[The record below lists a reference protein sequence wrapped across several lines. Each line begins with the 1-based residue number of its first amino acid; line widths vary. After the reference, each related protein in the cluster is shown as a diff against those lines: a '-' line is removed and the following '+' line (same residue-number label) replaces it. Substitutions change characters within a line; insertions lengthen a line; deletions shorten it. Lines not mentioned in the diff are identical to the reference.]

1 MSVHYC
7 SGHQL
12 KIYNSSFCRSNQNE
26 RLLLALTSNNNS
38 FLYRIP
44 IWDGQYYLVAFF
56 RVAISKKKG
65 CKNCSL
71 SVLNNNIS
79 FWYKHHVL

>member
-26 RLLLALTSNNNS
+26 RLLMALTSNNNS
-38 FLYRIP
+38 FLIESKYGMGNI
-44 IWDGQYYLVAFF
+44 IW
-56 RVAISKKKG
+56 
-65 CKNCSL
+65 
-71 SVLNNNIS
+71 
-79 FWYKHHVL
+79 